1 MFVFILYS
9 IRNIEHAIYFY
20 LNVCIQMLKI
30 KYSYN
35 FSIPDSFNYAIVT
48 DLNNPNQFHKHKKKN
63 SLFKICLTSLKV
75 GSKIQFLSSFILIV
89 HKINI
94 LLSYKKCNNYF
105 KAFRNSLAQIVKTH
119 KNENTF
125 LHFAP
130 KYFRNRSE

>member
-48 DLNNPNQFHKHKKKN
+48 DLNNPNQFHKHKKEFTVQN
-63 SLFKICLTSLKV
+63 MFD
-75 GSKIQFLSSFILIV
+75 
-89 HKINI
+89 
-94 LLSYKKCNNYF
+94 
-105 KAFRNSLAQIVKTH
+105 
-119 KNENTF
+119 
-125 LHFAP
+125 
-130 KYFRNRSE
+130 